1 IREQHGDIAR
11 YRFAGRDTYLVT
23 GADAAKRVL
32 QDNAANYTKEHASY
46 KMLRRLFGNG
56 LITSE
61 GSFWLRQRR
70 LAQPA
75 FHRQRLH
82 AWGDVMVRAARELV
96 DRSWSPRIA
105 SRAPFDVHDDMM
117 RVTLRIVGEALLS

>member
-1 IREQHGDIAR
+1 MQSTNATTEELRAAVEATGPEPVSLWAVLRGRQVDPLQRWTRIREQHGDIAR

-61 GSFWLRQRR
+61 
-70 LAQPA
+70 
-75 FHRQRLH
+75 
-82 AWGDVMVRAARELV
+82 
-96 DRSWSPRIA
+96 
-105 SRAPFDVHDDMM
+105 
-117 RVTLRIVGEALLS
+117 

>member
-1 IREQHGDIAR
+1 MSISGPTSLAIALAEQSDLTLMAFAR
-11 YRFAGRDTYLVT
+11 
-23 GADAAKRVL
+23 ADSFLLSSASAVKHVL
-32 QDNAANYTKEHASY
+32 QDNPANYTKDHGSY

-75 FHRQRLH
+75 FHR
-82 AWGDVMVRAARELV
+82 E
-96 DRSWSPRIA
+96 RIA
-105 SRAPFDVHDDMM
+105 AMGALMSSAAQQTVRIDFICVLAFDC
-117 RVTLRIVGEALLS
+117 GK